1 MEVKVTVT
9 KGKAKRKEVTL
20 PLPIIVGRSAES
32 GLSIP
37 HAVVSRQHCE
47 IFEAGDEVRV
57 RDLGS
62 TNGTT
67 VDGKRI
73 AEVALQPQGYFEIGP
88 YTFTVDFQAKPRAP
102 AAQGARP
109 AATPAPVEQDP
120 ELDADQCYR
129 IADPAADPVA
139 ARRTLAE
146 VRRRAAKATKDAAA
160 PSAALAAIDD
170 AELEDLDELLDGL
183 KSLDL
188 KEFLKGLE

>member
-1 MEVKVTVT
+1 MEAKVTVT
-9 KGKAKRKEVTL
+9 KGKAKRKEVTR
-20 PLPIIVGRSAES
+20 PLPIIVGRSADS

-47 IFEAGDEVRV
+47 IFEAGGEVRV

-73 AEVALQPQGYFEIGP
+73 ADVVLGPHDHFEIGP
-88 YTFTVDFQAKPRAP
+88 YTFVVDFEPP
-102 AAQGARP
+102 PRP
-109 AATPAPVEQDP
+109 AVQETRPTPAPAEQDP

-129 IADPAADPVA
+129 IADPAA

-146 VRRRAAKATKDAAA
+146 VRRRAAQASKAAASPAPAAA
-160 PSAALAAIDD
+160 PIDD
-170 AELEDLDELLDGL
+170 AELEDLDDLLEGL